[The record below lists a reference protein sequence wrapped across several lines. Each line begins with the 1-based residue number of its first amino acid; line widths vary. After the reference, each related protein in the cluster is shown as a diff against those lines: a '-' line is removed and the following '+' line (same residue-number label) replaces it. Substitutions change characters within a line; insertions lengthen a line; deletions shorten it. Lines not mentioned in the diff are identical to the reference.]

1 MRCGKKKVEN
11 HLTSEFNVPLYA
23 KVAYR
28 GNPTKLVRIR
38 NPWGEVEWT
47 GPWSDK

>member
-1 MRCGKKKVEN
+1 MG
-11 HLTSEFNVPLYA
+11 PLYT
-23 KVAYR
+23 KVVYR
-28 GNPTKLVRIR
+28 GSPTKLVRIR